1 MTHDDD
7 PGGGVLALVAIYAD
21 ESCLG
26 NGREG
31 DNPGAAA
38 GVIEFVSPATQRLS
52 RWDYWVSEPGT
63 TNNRMA
69 LRSIIEAFRVIS
81 RKGSHFRVSFTS
93 DSQYLVKGMSEWVYG
108 WMSRGWQRKGGP
120 IENLELWQ
128 QAVAAVNG
136 HQLSMRWVRGHHGHP
151 QNEYANHLATS
162 AARDQTSSDGAVASR
177 FDEWMAA
184 EQAKKKLVGTP
195 DAFPDADGFRALR
208 SYPRA
213 APPGTRPAP

>member
-52 RWDYWVSEPGT
+52 RWDYWVSERGT

-93 DSQYLVKGMSEWVYG
+93 DSQYLVKGSRISVYR
-108 WMSRGWQRKGGP
+108 RGTEFVIVPLAIRVVDGRETISARNPKTGDG
-120 IENLELWQ
+120 LELF
-128 QAVAAVNG
+128 VDEVER
-136 HQLSMRWVRGHHGHP
+136 LEIVR
-151 QNEYANHLATS
+151 
-162 AARDQTSSDGAVASR
+162 
-177 FDEWMAA
+177 
-184 EQAKKKLVGTP
+184 
-195 DAFPDADGFRALR
+195 
-208 SYPRA
+208 
-213 APPGTRPAP
+213 